1 MKFREL
7 GVRVTRY
14 RERRQLS
21 ITQLA
26 NLLGVDYMQVTRYEK
41 GQSLPS
47 LDTAVPCAS
56 SIPSS
61 PATNWK
67 ASPTGCRGRD
77 DRRLLQQTQTPLAC
91 SLDLDD
97 PR

>member
-56 SIPSS
+56 RKVTTTEESV
-61 PATNWK
+61 
-67 ASPTGCRGRD
+67 
-77 DRRLLQQTQTPLAC
+77 PLIGGPVQM
-91 SLDLDD
+91 L
-97 PR
+97 RE